1 MAMIGSDVT
10 DGDGNYFVDGLV
22 PGMYYVSIPTPDPN
36 FEVSSTDV
44 ATTDDT
50 NNDVDGDDNGL
61 QTDGAG
67 AGVWSNPIELLGDS
81 EPVLEP
87 GSGGNQDGADDD
99 NGNMTVDFG
108 FVPYLSLGSTVFA
121 DNNNNGIQDPEDNGI
136 PGVTIEVFNLG
147 PDGIAE
153 NGDDPGSSDPTTDD
167 PEDNEDGDDNG
178 IQNAFGEGVWSGVI
192 TLEGD
197 DEPTGEPGSGGDQDA
212 ADDDNGNM
220 TIDFGFRPSVD
231 VSLIKVV
238 DNPEPN
244 VGETVTFTITLSNDG
259 PNDATGVAVED
270 VVPNGFSDISNISNG
285 GGADANSII
294 TWSDIDIPVGGSVDL
309 TFDVTVEAP
318 LDGVE
323 YDNVAEVVATDQFD
337 EDSTPGNGPDP
348 DGDGLIGPEDNNP
361 NDGSVDPDPASGDS
375 DEDDDADNEPVEPQ
389 VADISLIK
397 TVSNP
402 EPNVGEVITFTIE
415 VSNAG
420 PNDATNV
427 AIEDAVPNGFSD
439 ITNIS
444 TGGTEASSIITWS
457 ELTIPAGGSE
467 VLTFDVTVEPPVDGA
482 IYENIADVTASDQFD
497 PDSEP
502 GNGPDSDG
510 DGLIGT
516 EDDNPMSLK

>member
-1 MAMIGSDVT
+1 
-10 DGDGNYFVDGLV
+10 
-22 PGMYYVSIPTPDPN
+22 VSIPNPSPD
-36 FEVSSTDV
+36 F
-44 ATTDDT
+44 
-50 NNDVDGDDNGL
+50 
-61 QTDGAG
+61 
-67 AGVWSNPIELLGDS
+67 
-81 EPVLEP
+81 
-87 GSGGNQDGADDD
+87 
-99 NGNMTVDFG
+99 
-108 FVPYLSLGSTVFA
+108 
-121 DNNNNGIQDPEDNGI
+121 
-136 PGVTIEVFNLG
+136 
-147 PDGIAE
+147 
-153 NGDDPGSSDPTTDD
+153 PGSSDPTTDD

-467 VLTFDVTVEPPVDGA
+467 W
-482 IYENIADVTASDQFD
+482 
-497 PDSEP
+497 
-502 GNGPDSDG
+502 
-510 DGLIGT
+510 
-516 EDDNPMSLK
+516 